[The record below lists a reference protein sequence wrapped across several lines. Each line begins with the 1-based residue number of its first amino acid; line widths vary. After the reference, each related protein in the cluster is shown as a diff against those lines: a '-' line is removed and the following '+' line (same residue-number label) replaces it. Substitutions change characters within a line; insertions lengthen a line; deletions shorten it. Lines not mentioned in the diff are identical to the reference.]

1 METAKIFFN
10 GNSQAVR
17 LPKEYRFPGTEVGIK
32 KIGSI
37 AVLFPVDQAWD
48 VFLDG
53 LNGFT
58 DDFLSDGCPQQLE
71 QARESL

>member
-1 METAKIFFN
+1 METAKIFTS

-32 KIGSI
+32 KIGNI
-37 AVLFPVDQAWD
+37 AILFPVEQAWET
-48 VFLDG
+48 FLDG

-58 DDFLSDGCPQQLE
+58 DDFFAEGRQQTE